1 MRNCGKSSTFE
12 SKIAL
17 FVLVLSMP
25 AAAQDPPTCPEPNKC
40 ITAEQKKKI
49 LEAVD
54 ELDDIHK
61 SPATVTLQDPVI
73 IVRDWQDR
81 VYVNGG
87 SSVPI
92 RAKVKIGQHVD
103 RDVAITLQPQLWYRP
118 KPPDPM
124 FRLRIRAQA
133 GVLVPQAI
141 FTATG
146 EKQPFLDGGLSWD
159 FFHLGIVN
167 LAAYTGIRSS
177 GVGPGID
184 LTKNFGLYGGYSIVY
199 DGWKSSA
206 LAGVYFSF
214 N

>member
-1 MRNCGKSSTFE
+1 MYKTM
-12 SKIAL
+12 KIYLLFAL
-17 FVLVLSMP
+17 VTGP
-25 AAAQDPPTCPEPNKC
+25 AAAQECPEPNKC
-40 ITAEQKKKI
+40 VTAAQKQKI
-49 LEAVD
+49 LEAMD

-61 SPATVTLQDPVI
+61 NPAVVTLQEPMV

-87 SSVPI
+87 SNVPVN
-92 RAKVKIGQHVD
+92 AKVKIGTHVD
-103 RDVAITLQPQLWYRP
+103 RDVAIVLQPQLWYRP

-133 GVLVPQAI
+133 GVLIPQAV

-146 EKQPFLDGGLSWD
+146 DRQPFWDGGASWD
-159 FFHLGIVN
+159 FFHLGVVN

-177 GVGPGID
+177 GIGPGVD
-184 LTKNFGLYGGYSIVY
+184 LTKNFGLYGGYAVIY

-206 LAGVYFSF
+206 LFSAYFSF

>member
-1 MRNCGKSSTFE
+1 MRRLAALAFLTFTHVASADPTVCEGKCLTVE
-12 SKIAL
+12 QADKL
-17 FVLVLSMP
+17 K
-25 AAAQDPPTCPEPNKC
+25 AAVN
-40 ITAEQKKKI
+40 
-49 LEAVD
+49 

-61 SPATVTLQDPVI
+61 SPAVVKIQDPVV
-73 IVRDWQDR
+73 IVSDWNGR

-92 RAKVKIGQHVD
+92 KAKIVIGSHVD
-103 RDVAITLQPQLWYRP
+103 RDVQMELESQVWYRP

-133 GVLVPQAI
+133 GILVPQAI

-146 EKQPFLDGGLSWD
+146 DKQPFWDGGVSWD
-159 FFHLGIVN
+159 FFHLGVVN
-167 LAAYTGIRSS
+167 LAAYIGIRSS
-177 GVGPGID
+177 GIGPGVD
-184 LTKNFGLYGGYSIVY
+184 LTKNFGLYGGYAIIY

-206 LAGVYFSF
+206 LFSAYFSF